1 MLAMMEKFNIHV
13 IIVIDGKAIKF
24 KDNTTEDRKEK
35 SLENE
40 KLMN

>member
-1 MLAMMEKFNIHV
+1 MLAMMEKFGIHV

-24 KDNTTEDRKEK
+24 KENTTEERIEK
-35 SLENE
+35 SVENE